1 MSNRRVCNRC
11 VPHILHES
19 MEAHMHGTHD
29 SSPTLHDLAT
39 AHVAVLA
46 FPRRAASW
54 ILRRLDRDGPPL
66 PLIASEVPRHTRA
79 AVASL
84 AQCCGL
90 YDQVRDELTLVGVAE
105 VLAEVAP
112 PPRPNR
118 APVCRACVLCTS
130 CSVQFHHYAVRAA
143 CSGAGVQELVSEL
156 RQRTNRALSA
166 AQQLALHRR
175 QTAAL
180 MAFAGE
186 HNLRLAN
193 IGWSYEGCRPPG
205 ERQRRPHTWIWAR
218 CAHGQRDCEAQ
229 IDFVLIPQSW
239 GGSG

>member
-166 AQQLALHRR
+166 AQQLALHSALSL
-175 QTAAL
+175 TAEPAVTSVMSVASVTTTIAITITITMTITIL
-180 MAFAGE
+180 MYDAM
-186 HNLRLAN
+186 
-193 IGWSYEGCRPPG
+193 CR
-205 ERQRRPHTWIWAR
+205 
-218 CAHGQRDCEAQ
+218 
-229 IDFVLIPQSW
+229 
-239 GGSG
+239 